1 MASGAAGADPPQGV
15 SVALDRVGIRFRGGV
30 EAVRDLTLEVA
41 KGEFV
46 ALLGPSGCG
55 KSTILNAIAGL
66 LDPEATELSGR
77 ILVDGADARS
87 RTRRDLNLGY
97 VFQRDALLPWQTL
110 EQNVQLGLVIR
121 GVAADERSAR
131 SRTLLEMAGL
141 SGFER
146 YYPHQV
152 SGGMRQRAAL
162 LRTLAY
168 EPQVILMDEPFGA
181 LDAQNRMLLQAE
193 LLRIWERTP
202 RTVLF
207 VTHDLAEAIVLAQRV
222 VVMSRRPGTVK
233 AVFEIGL
240 PYPRDAFMLR
250 GAADFAEL
258 ETTIWNAL
266 RDEFRVV
273 EGDIVE
279 RGVAPLGP
287 PTGAL

>member
-1 MASGAAGADPPQGV
+1 V

-66 LDPEATELSGR
+66 LDPEATELTGR

-121 GVAADERSAR
+121 GIAAEERSAR
-131 SRTLLEMAGL
+131 SRALLEMAGL
-141 SGFER
+141 TGFER

-273 EGDIVE
+273 EG
-279 RGVAPLGP
+279 GVAPLGP
-287 PTGAL
+287 ATSAR